1 MTGFKGHKWLY
12 WLLALAALALGLI
25 GIVVPLLP
33 TTPFLIVA
41 LWAAGKCS
49 PKLELWLINHPK
61 LGPVLKGWQQHRA
74 IPLTAK
80 WLASL
85 MMLSSLGFI
94 WYRGTDQIVVM
105 SVAIIIILLMAY
117 IFSKPSQ

>member
-1 MTGFKGHKWLY
+1 MTRLKHPKWLY
-12 WLLALAALALGLI
+12 WLLAVAALALGLI

-49 PKLELWLINHPK
+49 PKLESWLINHPK
-61 LGPVLKGWQQHRA
+61 LGPVLKGWQDHRA

-80 WLASL
+80 WLSSL

-94 WYRGTDQIVVM
+94 WYRGAGAMVIVT
-105 SVAIIIILLMAY
+105 VAVIMAIVMAY
-117 IFSKPSQ
+117 IFSKPSR